1 MDTGRIIHRRYLLQ
15 RLIQRGAVCAVYQA
29 FDQMLQRPV
38 AIKVAP
44 AEHIPA
50 YRAAL
55 RSTAQ
60 FTHPNIIGMYD
71 LIVEPDALYIVQE
84 YVDGADFKTL
94 LRTQLAPYQIA
105 DIGAQICQA
114 LVYAGTPS
122 RKVCHGDLT
131 PSAILYN
138 RDGLIRV
145 NNFALPSDLP
155 YFSAWSVVGGG
166 DTVLSDP
173 SLPWG
178 QMSDERKEDDTRAVG
193 LLLYQLQAG
202 RSAEA
207 VSVEPP
213 ADGRLRFMRNV
224 PAELCELTARAMVRM
239 HPQHI
244 KTPEVLYA
252 ELKALAETLEPASP
266 PVIPES
272 VYPAENIARAKQH
285 SPISSAGLFSSIPN
299 TPASPLPM
307 GENTMVEEFG
317 HRKSVTGH
325 PMLAT
330 DAMASSSPS
339 VANMPTKLAA
349 ARQAAYTNLSNINE
363 QPHNINIPV
372 LLLIGFVLFALF
384 FGLGWMLAHVIF
396 S

>member
-15 RLIQRGAVCAVYQA
+15 RLIQQGTVCAVYQA

-44 AEHIPA
+44 PEHIPA

-60 FTHPNIIGMYD
+60 FSHPNIIGMYD
-71 LIVEPDALYIVQE
+71 LIVEPNALYIVQE
-84 YVDGADFKTL
+84 YVEGADFKAL
-94 LRTQLAPYQIA
+94 LQAQLAPHQIT

-131 PSAILYN
+131 PSAILLN
-138 RDGLIRV
+138 RDGLVRV
-145 NNFALPSDLP
+145 NNFALPSDVA
-155 YFSAWSVVGGG
+155 YFSTWSVIGGG
-166 DTVLSDP
+166 DTALSNPD
-173 SLPWG
+173 LPWG

-193 LLLYQLQAG
+193 LLLYQLLAG
-202 RSAEA
+202 QGTEA
-207 VSVEPP
+207 ASVEPP
-213 ADGRLRFMRNV
+213 ADGRLRFTRNV
-224 PAELCELTARAMVRM
+224 PAELCELIARATIRM

-252 ELKALAETLEPASP
+252 ELKALAEALEPSSSP
-266 PVIPES
+266 IAVGADS
-272 VYPAENIARAKQH
+272 AYSAEDIARVKQYSSIPPCGPH
-285 SPISSAGLFSSIPN
+285 SPIPPPLMREKATAEELGLYK
-299 TPASPLPM
+299 PAASHL
-307 GENTMVEEFG
+307 T
-317 HRKSVTGH
+317 
-325 PMLAT
+325 AT
-330 DAMASSSPS
+330 EAMASSSPA
-339 VANMPTKLAA
+339 VANIPPNLTA
-349 ARQAAYTNLSNINE
+349 ARQIQAAAYANLSNIDE
-363 QPHNINIPV
+363 QPRHINIPV

>member
-44 AEHIPA
+44 PEHIPT

-60 FTHPNIIGMYD
+60 FSHPNIIGTYD
-71 LIVEPDALYIVQE
+71 LIVEPNGLYIVQE
-84 YVDGADFKTL
+84 YVEGADFKAL
-94 LRTQLAPYQIA
+94 LRAQLAPHQIA

-131 PSAILYN
+131 PSAILRN
-138 RDGLIRV
+138 RDGLVRV
-145 NNFALPSDLP
+145 NNFALPSDVS
-155 YFSAWSVVGGG
+155 YFNAWSVVGGG
-166 DTVLSDP
+166 ETALSSPD
-173 SLPWG
+173 LPWG
-178 QMSDERKEDDTRAVG
+178 QMSDGRKEDDTRAVG
-193 LLLYQLQAG
+193 LLLYQLLAG
-202 RSAEA
+202 RSPEA
-207 VSVEPP
+207 VSVDPP

-224 PAELCELTARAMVRM
+224 PTELCELTARAMVRM

-244 KTPEVLYA
+244 TTPEALYT
-252 ELKALAETLEPASP
+252 ELKALAEALEPTSSP
-266 PVIPES
+266 AVFAES
-272 VYPAENIARAKQH
+272 VYSAEDPARGKQY
-285 SPISSAGLFSSIPN
+285 SSIP
-299 TPASPLPM
+299 PGGPHSPPPVLTY
-307 GENTMVEEFG
+307 ENTTAEELG
-317 HRKSVTGH
+317 RYKPATGH
-325 PMLAT
+325 LTAT
-330 DAMASSSPS
+330 EVMPPSP
-339 VANMPTKLAA
+339 VANMPTNLTAA
-349 ARQAAYTNLSNINE
+349 PRVQAAYANLPIVNE
-363 QPHNINIPV
+363 QPRQINIPV
-372 LLLIGFVLFALF
+372 LLLVGFVLFALF